1 MVGASEMRKM
11 KEFINKNPTPADEIH
26 CILYVIRA
34 SSNLSSEVSKS
45 FKEIKKVQ
53 DSRKGEG
60 MYLIIN
66 EKKVKKR
73 FIFFRLSHYLT
84 MLHIING
91 KLQIRKTKK

>member
-11 KEFINKNPTPADEIH
+11 KKFINKNPTPADEIH

-34 SSNLSSEVSKS
+34 SSNLSTEVSKS

-53 DSRKGEG
+53 NSRKGEG
-60 MYLIIN
+60 MYLMIN

-73 FIFFRLSHYLT
+73 FKFFRLSHYLT